1 MLEALSVGLIVLW
14 LVCMLGSFTLGGA
27 IHGLL
32 VVAAVMFLVR
42 AISRRTPV

>member
-14 LVCMLGSFTLGGA
+14 LLCMLGSFTMGGS

-32 VVAAVMFLVR
+32 VIAAVMFFVR
-42 AISRRTPV
+42 AISRRKPV